1 MTQPPA
7 FFDPAPAPTG
17 TSAGASADPRMKF
30 SQACQRNG
38 APILAVLQ
46 RVLPEGGLMLEI
58 GAGTGQHAA
67 YFAPHFPGLTWQPT
81 EIDVAMHGSIAAW
94 AAASREKTGAAN
106 IRPPLALDV
115 TANPWPVEQEAG
127 RSAGPTGKQQEAGSG
142 GAATGKQ
149 RVTCVL
155 SANMIHIAPWQCC
168 EGLMAGAGRVLQKNG
183 VFVLYGPFKQDG
195 RHTAD
200 SNASF
205 DASLRARDTAWGI
218 RDLEAVL
225 AEADSNGLDHTET
238 VTMPANNLMLIFHRR
253 G

>member
-7 FFDPAPAPTG
+7 FFDPDPAPDPAPTG
-17 TSAGASADPRMKF
+17 AGPRMKF
-30 SQACQRNG
+30 SEACARNR

-46 RVLPEGGLMLEI
+46 RVLPEAGLMLEI

-81 EIDVAMHGSIAAW
+81 EIDVALHDSIAAW
-94 AAASREKTGAAN
+94 AAASNAPN
-106 IRPPLALDV
+106 IRPPLTLDV
-115 TANPWPVEQEAG
+115 TAADWEIG
-127 RSAGPTGKQQEAGSG
+127 QEAGSG

-149 RVTCVL
+149 RVSCVL

-168 EGLMAGAGRVLQKNG
+168 EGLMAGAGRTLIENG
-183 VFVLYGPFKQDG
+183 VLALYGPFKQDG

-205 DASLRARDTAWGI
+205 DASLRGRDPAWGI
-218 RDLEAVL
+218 RDLEAVIDNAAAQGL
-225 AEADSNGLDHTET
+225 AHQET
-238 VTMPANNLMLIFHRR
+238 ISMPANNLMLIFRR
-253 G
+253 QG